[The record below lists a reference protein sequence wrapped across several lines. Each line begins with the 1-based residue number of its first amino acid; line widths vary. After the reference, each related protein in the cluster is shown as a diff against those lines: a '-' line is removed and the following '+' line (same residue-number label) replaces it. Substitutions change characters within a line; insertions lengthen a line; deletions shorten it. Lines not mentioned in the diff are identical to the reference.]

1 MDGDSQNVSTKK
13 STSEYSKR
21 NSVSKE
27 KEVKLS
33 EKRAFINC
41 LEKVK
46 TIIHKFPAIC
56 PENGQKQLRAK
67 SDAIMGC
74 LRSIL

>member
-33 EKRAFINC
+33 EKGAFIKNVW
-41 LEKVK
+41 K
-46 TIIHKFPAIC
+46 
-56 PENGQKQLRAK
+56 R
-67 SDAIMGC
+67 
-74 LRSIL
+74 